1 MIYSVVHP
9 DGARHGW
16 SRSFEVGG
24 RLCAVKTYWHA
35 PEDHRQACAA
45 AGLDIDAWQEP
56 SLEEKPGMPVA
67 LVVRARARRTPPR
80 EWCRNDV
87 VVNADHFVN
96 ARVVGVDGRMARTLR
111 VKRGRID
118 GIGVAPDKSD
128 TVLDLDGAFVF
139 PGLINAHDHLELNSQ
154 PRLKW
159 RERYDNA
166 REWIA
171 DFQPRFN
178 SDPQLAVTRPDTLAD
193 RVWVGG
199 LKNLLSGVTTVCH
212 HNPLHRQLRQRFP
225 IRVVHRYGFSH
236 SLHIDG
242 PAVADSHQTTPPDW
256 PWMIHAAEGLD
267 EDARGEIATLQ
278 QMGCLS
284 RNTVLIHGVAMCHL
298 AADVVLRAGA
308 GLVWCPSSNQFLFDR
323 TADVRRFDDADRL
336 ALGSDS
342 RLSGEG
348 DLLDELH
355 VAHETRQLSAEGLV
369 RTVTTGAARLL
380 RLPDSGRLSPGAPAD
395 LTVIRGTGRRSV
407 RVAGAARHAPMCG

>member
-1 MIYSVVHP
+1 MMW
-9 DGARHGW
+9 W
-16 SRSFEVGG
+16 S
-24 RLCAVKTYWHA
+24 
-35 PEDHRQACAA
+35 
-45 AGLDIDAWQEP
+45 
-56 SLEEKPGMPVA
+56 
-67 LVVRARARRTPPR
+67 TPIT
-80 EWCRNDV
+80 
-87 VVNADHFVN
+87 FVN
-96 ARVVGVDGRMARTLR
+96 ARVVGVDGRMSRTLR
-111 VKRGRID
+111 VRRGRID
-118 GIGVAPDKSD
+118 GIDVAPDKSD
-128 TVLDLDGAFVF
+128 TVLDLDGAFIF

-171 DFQPRFN
+171 DFQPRFH

-225 IRVVHRYGFSH
+225 LRVVHRYGYSH
-236 SLHIDG
+236 SLHVDG
-242 PAVADSHQTTPPDW
+242 PSVADSHKTTPPDW

-278 QMGCLS
+278 KMGCLS

-298 AADVVLRAGA
+298 AGDVVLRAGA

-355 VAHETRQLSAEGLV
+355 VALETRQLSAEGLA

-380 RLPDSGRLSPGAPAD
+380 RLPDSGRLSVGAPAD
-395 LTVIRGTGRRSV
+395 LTVIRAIDDDPFESLVLSSRTDVRLTMVDGAPRVGDPDMAPAFAAARTAALPATLDGTPRIVARWIGKH
-407 RVAGAARHAPMCG
+407 VAGMQITEAGFEVAH